1 MMMYIMKILAIL
13 SSWYPHYTSSSVG
26 VVVDQV
32 SMRLRKN
39 GIKVDICAPIG
50 GNVNIIN
57 SNILKKTRI
66 FEPVDHF
73 YRMIYFWFKAIYYI
87 KNNYEKYDLFWVHNP
102 NPIIWRFVNK
112 KLLNKIFFAIHT
124 TYGGARKKSNFESI
138 KLNIF
143 FNFMTYNEKK
153 FFEKI
158 KSINNR
164 VIVFSPECIKELTN
178 FGIDD
183 KKIVYIPNGVD
194 INYFKPISSEMKR
207 NVRKKF
213 GIPQDKIVILSLG
226 RLDEVKKPIK
236 LIKTFL
242 ALEKRCENIFLIIIG
257 KGDELQKIK
266 KMTEKNKNILI
277 PGYVNLIDESNAN
290 LIACCDAYI
299 TTSSYEGQPLALLES
314 MSSGLLCIT
323 SNIPTLEK
331 IVRSANC
338 GISLSFDDA
347 EQAADEI
354 ANFFKMNKIA
364 TFGLN
369 ARKYIENNH
378 NWDIV
383 SKKYIEE
390 FNKSTIR

>member
-1 MMMYIMKILAIL
+1 MKVLAVL

-26 VVVDQV
+26 VVVDQI
-32 SMRLRKN
+32 SIRLRKV
-39 GIKVDICAPIG
+39 GINVDICAPIG

-57 SNILKKTRI
+57 PNVLKRTRI
-66 FEPVDHF
+66 FEPADHF
-73 YRMIYFWFKAIYYI
+73 YRMIYFWFKAVYYI

-112 KLLNKIFFAIHT
+112 KLLDKIIFTIHT
-124 TYGGARKKSNFESI
+124 TYGGVSKKSNFESI

-143 FNFMTYNEKK
+143 YDFMKKNEKK
-153 FFEKI
+153 FFKKI
-158 KSINNR
+158 KSIKNR
-164 VIVFSPECIKELTN
+164 IIVFSPECIKELTD
-178 FGIDD
+178 FGIED

-207 NVRKKF
+207 NIRIKF
-213 GIPQDKIVILSLG
+213 GFPQNKIIMLSLG

-242 ALEKRCENIFLIIIG
+242 ALEKHCDNIFLIVIG
-257 KGDELQKIK
+257 KGDELPKIK

-277 PGYVNLIDESNAN
+277 MGYVNIMEEGNADI
-290 LIACCDAYI
+290 IACCDAYI
-299 TTSSYEGQPLALLES
+299 TASSYEGQPLALLES

-323 SNIPTLEK
+323 SKIPNLEK
-331 IVRSANC
+331 IVRSAKC

-354 ANFFKMNKIA
+354 NNFFKMNKIA
-364 TFGLN
+364 IFGLN
-369 ARKYIENNH
+369 ARRYIENNH
-378 NWDIV
+378 DWDIV
-383 SKKYIEE
+383 SNKYLEE
-390 FNKSTIR
+390 FNKR